1 MELSK
6 KYNALLQRSQL
17 KPITRHKTRKMVQQA
32 SDIELIIIFDL
43 VQQEL
48 TKRGY

>member
-1 MELSK
+1 MEQLK

-17 KPITRHKTRKMVQQA
+17 KPIVRHKTRKLVQQA
-32 SDIELIIIFDL
+32 SDIELVILYDL
-43 VQQEL
+43 VQNEL

>member
-1 MELSK
+1 MEQSK

-17 KPITRHKTRKMVQQA
+17 KPIVRHKTRKLVQQA
-32 SDIELIIIFDL
+32 SDIELVILYDL
-43 VQQEL
+43 VQNEL